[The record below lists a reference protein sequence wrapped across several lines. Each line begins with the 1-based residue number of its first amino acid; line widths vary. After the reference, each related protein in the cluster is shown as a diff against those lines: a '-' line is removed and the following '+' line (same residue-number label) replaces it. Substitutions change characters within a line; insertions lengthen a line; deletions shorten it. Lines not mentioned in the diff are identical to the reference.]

1 MISLEKRSVHETA
14 LELLRKKINILRIS
28 IEDNREGLISDSK
41 STAGDKH
48 ETSRAMAHLEQ
59 EKLGVQ
65 YSEATKLLEVLKRI
79 DPDTTSPTVRLGSL
93 VETSLGWFYLSVGL
107 GQIVIDGKTVF
118 CLTPLAPF
126 GQLLLGKKAGDQLD
140 WQGKL
145 VRVLDVH

>member
-1 MISLEKRSVHETA
+1 MDKQRVHQALQVKAQARLSDLQAALNDAMAATA
-14 LELLRKKINILRIS
+14 
-28 IEDNREGLISDSK
+28 DDSK

-93 VETSLGWFYLSVGL
+93 VETSIGWFYLSVGL
-107 GQIVIDGKTVF
+107 GQITIDGASVF
-118 CLTPLAPF
+118 SLTPMALF
-126 GQLLLGKKAGDQLD
+126 GQVLLGKKAGDTIS
-140 WQGKL
+140 WQGKD
-145 VRVLDVH
+145 VRIIEVL